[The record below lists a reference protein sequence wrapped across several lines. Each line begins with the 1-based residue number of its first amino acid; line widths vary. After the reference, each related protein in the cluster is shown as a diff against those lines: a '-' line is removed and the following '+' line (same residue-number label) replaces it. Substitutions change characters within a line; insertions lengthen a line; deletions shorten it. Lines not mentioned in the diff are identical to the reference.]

1 MSDAA
6 HGRHSVALCG
16 AAPTR
21 HETAYTVV
29 SESAGSGGSIAEPGH
44 TEEKLMN
51 QIIYIVGAIV
61 IVLFILGFFG
71 LR

>member
-1 MSDAA
+1 MPGAA
-6 HGRHSVALCG
+6 HGRRAATVCG

-21 HETAYTVV
+21 HPAAYTVLP
-29 SESAGSGGSIAEPGH
+29 ESAGSGRSIAEPGH